1 MDKTS
6 GIMIVENCLVKY
18 FIKINNGVILMSS
31 RNENIQ
37 TKIALMNATKKLKQ
51 LSYLEFIKFEEYDSY
66 WLQLFDSQLKHFHKL
81 NSIPT
86 YSKSYENNNENI
98 VWLENSLD
106 FLKNKKEWLILV
118 INYPRPVWA
127 NVRVLNYTDAL
138 EELWESSDYHELII
152 ADKSTGKIAQV
163 FSEEDSYEIHIG
175 KCEIT
180 NSRGD

>member
-1 MDKTS
+1 
-6 GIMIVENCLVKY
+6 
-18 FIKINNGVILMSS
+18 MSS

-66 WLQLFDSQLKHFHKL
+66 WLQLFDSELRRFRKI

-86 YSKSYENNNENI
+86 YSKSYENNKGNI

-106 FLKNKKEWLILV
+106 SFENKKEWLILV
-118 INYPRPVWA
+118 INYPLPVWA
-127 NVRVLNYTDAL
+127 NVRVLNYTGAL

-152 ADKSTGKIAQV
+152 ADKSTGRIAQV

-175 KCEIT
+175 KCDIA

>member
-1 MDKTS
+1 
-6 GIMIVENCLVKY
+6 
-18 FIKINNGVILMSS
+18 MSS

-37 TKIALMNATKKLKQ
+37 TKIALMKAVKKLKQ

-66 WLQLFDSQLKHFHKL
+66 WLQLFDSELKCFRKL

-86 YSKSYENNNENI
+86 YRKLYENSNGNI

-106 FLKNKKEWLILV
+106 FFKNKKEWLILV
-118 INYPRPVWA
+118 IDYPRPVWA
-127 NVRVLNYTDAL
+127 NVRVLNYTGAL

-152 ADKSTGKIAQV
+152 ADKSTDRIAQV

-175 KCEIT
+175 KCDIT
-180 NSRGD
+180 SSRSD